1 MKLKKILILFSVVI
15 MVITTFAGCSQKAS
29 KYTEEQHMQRISER
43 IQKRYIDGDK
53 KIRNFKV
60 SSNEEDAFMKP
71 TGFEVY
77 PLYDN
82 NDELKYCVV
91 EFHPYGYQG
100 IWIRD
105 EYLKALTWIGLGVS
119 MYSLSHRFGV
129 WKPCSIDKE
138 TGEIVFETENGAEK
152 VCYHSPFTER
162 GVLDEKKYLIR
173 CKEKDNNNEWLIPA
187 VKRNGKY
194 LNLYSNEE
202 FEVVDGRATEKI
214 AVCLD
219 SFGFINSREFDL

>member
-1 MKLKKILILFSVVI
+1 
-15 MVITTFAGCSQKAS
+15 
-29 KYTEEQHMQRISER
+29 MQRISER